1 MKLDLGDDWKSREDA
16 RLSQAC
22 VETSTTVPSSARYTR
37 FILDLLG
44 AQKKNKKKQKNLSH
58 KHLKSIPSGKR
69 LHSEL
74 ERSTIL

>member
-37 FILDLLG
+37 FILDFLG
-44 AQKKNKKKQKNLSH
+44 AQKKKTKE
-58 KHLKSIPSGKR
+58 P
-69 LHSEL
+69 
-74 ERSTIL
+74 

>member
-1 MKLDLGDDWKSREDA
+1 MKLDLGDDWKWREDA

-22 VETSTTVPSSARYTR
+22 VETSTTLPSSARYTR
-37 FILDLLG
+37 FILDFLG
-44 AQKKNKKKQKNLSH
+44 AQKKKQKNLSH

-69 LHSEL
+69 LHREL